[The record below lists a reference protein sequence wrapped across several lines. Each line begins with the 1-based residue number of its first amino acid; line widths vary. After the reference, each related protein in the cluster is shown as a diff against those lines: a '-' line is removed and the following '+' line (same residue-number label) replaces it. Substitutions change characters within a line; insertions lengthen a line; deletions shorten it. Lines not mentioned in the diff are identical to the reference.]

1 LTRRGGT
8 FSDRWYF
15 LAVDP
20 SSEPGA
26 DAPLD
31 AGTDLDPVSARNPEI
46 DDLALREYSAKPS
59 TVPVAPSHPLRN
71 IAIVAVLLGS
81 LVSINGNW
89 SPARAVQHHVEMD
102 ADYQPADISV
112 PVRTV
117 APQVTGPVSSTS
129 STSST
134 PSTVP
139 VATDDPPV
147 GSASEVTTL
156 DTVAAEATVP
166 VPIPEPLDPAL
177 VSRPIPEE
185 TVNTASPVVSP
196 WAARSRMTA
205 AGYVATDVG
214 CASGTSAGAL
224 DAFFGDRVGPVIGHD
239 YQHVYPLGGNRYLW
253 LFQDTFVDYSGTAT
267 TLGQAAFG
275 HNTAMV
281 QDGSCFTLYHRG
293 TIDNPKSFE
302 NGTGES
308 RLSKWFWPMGG
319 QTFGGKVY
327 VFWAEMTKDGYEPSP
342 PNGLGWHPA
351 RTWLAVYDAQSLARL
366 SFSAAPNSGVQPI
379 YGYAVDSDADY
390 TYLFGNNFEQNLQR
404 EGGYF
409 NGPHSGTVMWLA
421 RVPLGSFASPLE
433 YRTADGWS
441 YDAAASVPIMQR
453 YWAENPMQPRY
464 LNGQWVAVTKVN
476 GYWGESLAVDVAN
489 DPWGPWTT
497 TESRS
502 IAPRGG
508 DPLMNTYHAHLMPWL
523 DGGSLV
529 VSISQNARNML
540 RDAWPAPHRYRLA
553 FFRSALV
560 APPPREEI
568 PVDTSTTV
576 AETSTTVAEST
587 TTSTTTTSTTT
598 TTTPPESPTTSTT
611 STSAP
616 SSTTTSSSAPDTTPE
631 DTTPPS
637 EESTTTSSTGAE
649 TVP

>member
-1 LTRRGGT
+1 
-8 FSDRWYF
+8 
-15 LAVDP
+15 
-20 SSEPGA
+20 
-26 DAPLD
+26 
-31 AGTDLDPVSARNPEI
+31 
-46 DDLALREYSAKPS
+46 
-59 TVPVAPSHPLRN
+59 
-71 IAIVAVLLGS
+71 
-81 LVSINGNW
+81 
-89 SPARAVQHHVEMD
+89 
-102 ADYQPADISV
+102 
-112 PVRTV
+112 
-117 APQVTGPVSSTS
+117 
-129 STSST
+129 
-134 PSTVP
+134 
-139 VATDDPPV
+139 
-147 GSASEVTTL
+147 
-156 DTVAAEATVP
+156 
-166 VPIPEPLDPAL
+166 
-177 VSRPIPEE
+177 
-185 TVNTASPVVSP
+185 
-196 WAARSRMTA
+196 
-205 AGYVATDVG
+205 
-214 CASGTSAGAL
+214 
-224 DAFFGDRVGPVIGHD
+224 VGPVIGHD

-421 RVPLGSFASPLE
+421 RVPLGNFAAPLE
-433 YRTADGWS
+433 YRTADGWT

-502 IAPRGG
+502 IEPRGG

-553 FFRSALV
+553 FFSSALV

-598 TTTPPESPTTSTT
+598 TTTTTTPPESPTTSTT

-616 SSTTTSSSAPDTTPE
+616 SSTTTSSSAPVTTPE